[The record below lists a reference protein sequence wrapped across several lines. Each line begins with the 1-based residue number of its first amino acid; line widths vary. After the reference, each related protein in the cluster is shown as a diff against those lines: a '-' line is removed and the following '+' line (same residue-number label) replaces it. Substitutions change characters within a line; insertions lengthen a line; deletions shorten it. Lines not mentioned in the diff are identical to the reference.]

1 MQHHHD
7 CVGQLG
13 TYEGSGMF
21 DRVTVEEPTMA
32 KCNWLLPVYRV
43 VGQSVDWYVL
53 LTGMQP
59 NIRMKKIMTGEAI
72 G

>member
-32 KCNWLLPVYRV
+32 KCNSAEWLTRSCTNTSLWTGFY
-43 VGQSVDWYVL
+43 QSTEW
-53 LTGMQP
+53 
-59 NIRMKKIMTGEAI
+59 
-72 G
+72 